1 MTKLRPIVARARG
14 HQHGPINRLISPDDL
29 GDRLK
34 PFIFLDFFNAE
45 IEPGFGF
52 GMHPHSGI
60 ATLTWQPGTD
70 VRYSDTTGQNGI
82 LKAGGLEWMNA
93 GGGAWHQGSLMG
105 SGRVTGFQLWVA
117 MPPGVEDGP
126 SSGQY
131 IPPADVAQTPI
142 PGGTLRVLLGEIGK
156 EAGRVAS
163 PITSQQDMTYLVVTL
178 SPGSRWS
185 FTPPEAHS
193 TAFAFVFSGAANVQG
208 EVGGASLMVLGD
220 KGDIVV
226 ETTDQ
231 PAEVLIGTAAP
242 HPYPL
247 VLGPS
252 SVHTNAASLA
262 AAQTRIRQIR
272 PNLPK

>member
-1 MTKLRPIVARARG
+1 
-14 HQHGPINRLISPDDL
+14 
-29 GDRLK
+29 
-34 PFIFLDFFNAE
+34 
-45 IEPGFGF
+45 
-52 GMHPHSGI
+52 
-60 ATLTWQPGTD
+60 
-70 VRYSDTTGQNGI
+70 
-82 LKAGGLEWMNA
+82 
-93 GGGAWHQGSLMG
+93 
-105 SGRVTGFQLWVA
+105 
-117 MPPGVEDGP
+117 
-126 SSGQY
+126 
-131 IPPADVAQTPI
+131 
-142 PGGTLRVLLGEIGK
+142 
-156 EAGRVAS
+156 
-163 PITSQQDMTYLVVTL
+163 MTYLVVTL

-208 EVGGASLMVLGD
+208 EAGGASLMVLGD

>member
-1 MTKLRPIVARARG
+1 MTPLRPIIARARG
-14 HQHGPINRLISPDDL
+14 QRHGPINRLISPDDL

-34 PFIFLDFFNAE
+34 PFIFLDFFDAE

-70 VRYSDTTGQNGI
+70 VSYSDTTGQNGV

-126 SSGQY
+126 SFGQY
-131 IPPADVAQTPI
+131 VPPEDVAQAPI
-142 PGGTLRVLLGEIGK
+142 PGGTLRVLLGEIAMDA
-156 EAGRVAS
+156 ERLAS
-163 PITSQQDMTYLVVTL
+163 PITSHQDMTYLVVTL

-185 FTPPEAHS
+185 FSPPAAHS
-193 TAFAFVFSGAANVQG
+193 SAFAFVFSGEARVQG
-208 EVGGASLMVLGD
+208 EPGGTSLMVLGD
-220 KGDIVV
+220 TGDIVV
-226 ETTDQ
+226 ETMDHS
-231 PAEVLIGTAAP
+231 AEVLVGTAAP
-242 HPYPL
+242 HAYPL
-247 VLGPS
+247 VMGPS
-252 SVHTNAASLA
+252 SVHTNQASLDA
-262 AAQTRIRQIR
+262 AMTRIRAIGSTLR
-272 PNLPK
+272 R